1 MTVKCFGLGLL
12 MTISMFCSLVL
23 IKLRGKNCSTN
34 FRYYKQCNCVPSL
47 LSCRMAYKA
56 CLIERRRQLRE
67 PLLRRRRGERWRD
80 VAENERRQSRKRRKT
95 RREEREY
102 RNRWRKTGSDG
113 KRVLILERSLFMPKW
128 LGVHFSKGLST
139 SELYICI

>member
-1 MTVKCFGLGLL
+1 
-12 MTISMFCSLVL
+12 
-23 IKLRGKNCSTN
+23 
-34 FRYYKQCNCVPSL
+34 
-47 LSCRMAYKA
+47 MAYKA
-56 CLIERRRQLRE
+56 CLIERLRQLRE